1 MIGEPKS
8 RYKCMALICQVCSIP
23 FDFADTEQKV
33 IEYDWKKNLGKYK
46 NGKKNVDKQ
55 EIKVYNDDVSCG
67 KKGETRVNIAK
78 FILNNLIPTNKKA
91 PYQYNAGVKSIEKNT
106 AISYF

>member
-1 MIGEPKS
+1 
-8 RYKCMALICQVCSIP
+8 
-23 FDFADTEQKV
+23 
-33 IEYDWKKNLGKYK
+33 
-46 NGKKNVDKQ
+46 
-55 EIKVYNDDVSCG
+55 VSCG
-67 KKGETRVNIAK
+67 KKGETRVNITK